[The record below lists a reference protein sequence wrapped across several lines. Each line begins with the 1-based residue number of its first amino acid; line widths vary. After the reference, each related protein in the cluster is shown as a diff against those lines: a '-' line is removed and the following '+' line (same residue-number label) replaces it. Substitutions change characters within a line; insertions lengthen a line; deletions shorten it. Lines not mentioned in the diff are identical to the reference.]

1 MPELRPP
8 LPPKREVCV
17 ALLEGTSIF
26 VHLDPRKD
34 AVVVP
39 PWFKRQPQ
47 LVLQIGRNM
56 AVPIPDL
63 EVGAEGIACTLSFS
77 RSPFKCFL
85 PWDAIYALVSE
96 NNRGM
101 VWPTDVPP
109 EVSAQVQR
117 SMQQA
122 KQPPTPAAASTTASA
137 QPAPAPSPSPAASE
151 SADAPKK
158 KKSRPAL
165 SAIDGGAPA
174 HSKSQAGDEGQSPL
188 RLAES
193 QSDESELPSVKS
205 SDPKPVSPVSPNV
218 SEPAKTDEVAAS
230 ADTST
235 GAEPPP
241 TPEVSRAVA
250 TGKEVATGEDKGAD
264 EKTTPTEV
272 KQSLAEETT
281 EQPAENQPL
290 TTEEIVETEPTRPA
304 RGKRELPPYLRVIK

>member
-63 EVGAEGIACTLSFS
+63 EVGTDGIACTLSFS

-122 KQPPTPAAASTTASA
+122 KQPQAPAAASTTASA
-137 QPAPAPSPSPAASE
+137 QPAPAASTTATE
-151 SADAPKK
+151 STETPKK
-158 KKSRPAL
+158 KTKSRPAL

-174 HSKSQAGDEGQSPL
+174 HSKSQAGEEGQSPL

-205 SDPKPVSPVSPNV
+205 SDPKPVSPDAT
-218 SEPAKTDEVAAS
+218 EPTKTDEVAAS

-241 TPEVSRAVA
+241 SPEVSRAVA
-250 TGKEVATGEDKGAD
+250 TGKEVATSEDKGAD
-264 EKTTPTEV
+264 EKTTPSEV
-272 KQSLAEETT
+272 KHSLGEETT
-281 EQPAENQPL
+281 EQLAENKPL